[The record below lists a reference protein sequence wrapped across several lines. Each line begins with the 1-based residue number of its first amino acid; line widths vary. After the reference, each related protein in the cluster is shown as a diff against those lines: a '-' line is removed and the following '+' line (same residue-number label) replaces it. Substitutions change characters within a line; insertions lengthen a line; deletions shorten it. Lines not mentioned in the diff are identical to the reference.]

1 VSQGYTVS
9 AASLAKGGQDVTSL
23 LTTCERIASDAV
35 SAMGGMAGAAG
46 HAGLEAALLGATEQG
61 TKTFLDIGAA
71 YQHVGVNLD
80 QTADTYATTEQ
91 TNTKSITAIRDGAAK

>member
-1 VSQGYTVS
+1 VSQGFSVN
-9 AASLAKGGQDVTSL
+9 AASLANGGQDVTSL

-35 SAMGGMAGAAG
+35 SAMDGMAGSSG

-71 YQHVGVNLD
+71 YEHVGVNLD
-80 QTADTYATTEQ
+80 QTAHTYATTEQ
-91 TNTKSITAIRDGAAK
+91 NNAEIITAIRNGAAR